1 MKNIL
6 ESHCSTGSVRFN
18 SEMKFN
24 FGRKLNTL
32 FSGKKQHNELIDE
45 LEELLISA
53 DFGIEFTMEIAS
65 ELRKKLSSS
74 GNQDPRVLLTD
85 LIRERMSRAPLHGS
99 SDGLSAYLI
108 FGVNGSGKT
117 TTAAKL
123 AYRFKQEGRRVLIAA
138 ADTYRDA
145 AIEQL
150 LEWSR
155 RADVPV
161 IKQFQGSDPGAV
173 VYDACEAALHRGVHD
188 LIIDTA
194 GRLHTK
200 ERLMEELSKIGRV
213 LDKKLPEAAQ
223 RKLLVIDATTGQNA
237 LSQASLFNEYIGVDE
252 IILTKL
258 DSSAKG
264 GIACAVSGMLN
275 IPISYAGTGEKME
288 DLIEFHI
295 DEYLGML
302 FSPTQ

>member
-1 MKNIL
+1 MKLNL
-6 ESHCSTGSVRFN
+6 
-18 SEMKFN
+18 
-24 FGRKLNTL
+24 GRKLNAI
-32 FSGKKQHNELIDE
+32 FSSKKQHDEIIVE

-53 DFGIEFTMEIAS
+53 DFGIEFTMEITS
-65 ELRKKLSSS
+65 ELRRKLSSARD
-74 GNQDPRVLLTD
+74 QDLRVLLTD
-85 LIRERMSRAPLHGS
+85 IVRDRMSGVQTHVSPE
-99 SDGLSAYLI
+99 GLTAHLI

-123 AYRFKQEGRRVLIAA
+123 AYRFRQNGRRVLIAA

-150 LEWSR
+150 LVWSK

-161 IKQFQGSDPGAV
+161 IKQFQGADPGAV
-173 VYDACEAALHRGVHD
+173 VYDACEAARHRGVDD
-188 LIIDTA
+188 LIVDTA

-200 ERLMEELSKIGRV
+200 ERLMEELSKIRRV
-213 LDKKLPEAAQ
+213 LDKRLPEAAR

-264 GIACAVSGMLN
+264 GIVCAISATLD

-288 DLIEFHI
+288 DLIEFRI
-295 DEYLGML
+295 DEYLQML
-302 FSPTQ
+302 LSPTK